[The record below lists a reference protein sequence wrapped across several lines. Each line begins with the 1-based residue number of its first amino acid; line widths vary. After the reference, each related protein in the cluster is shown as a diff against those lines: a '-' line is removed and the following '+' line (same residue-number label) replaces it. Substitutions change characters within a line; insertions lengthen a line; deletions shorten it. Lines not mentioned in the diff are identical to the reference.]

1 MFAQEKSGMKAVVF
15 GLALGLTAHAE
26 FKVVGYI
33 MGGNGVP
40 AQQYKKLTHVIWS
53 FAYPAD
59 NGSISGINATALNN
73 LVTAAH
79 ANDVKVFLALG
90 GGGNGDQGWIG
101 ATATDAGRRA
111 LTKSCMEAVHLYKL
125 DGIDFDW
132 EYPDGASQV
141 AGFNAAVKML
151 AAELHAEGKQ
161 ISSAVTYNDWPR
173 SFPNNELFSHFD
185 FLNIMI
191 YDNPAPHSTV
201 AHVNTGIDVWIKGK
215 GLPKE
220 KFIVGCPF
228 YGPGGM
234 YKDIVAA
241 NPAAA
246 WVDNNGG
253 EGYNSI
259 PTMKK
264 KTEIGLKQAGGMMFW
279 QLAQDAVGPLSLLS
293 AVNEVVVASGV
304 TGVMTAGPVDKRA
317 GTGMPWNGRGALSFG
332 FPGDNGPAYGRF
344 DPVGRRSHAENP
356 MTDVLM
362 VR

>member
-1 MFAQEKSGMKAVVF
+1 MIGIAKSGCKAALL

-26 FKVVGYI
+26 FKVVGYL
-33 MGGNGVP
+33 MGSYVIP

-53 FAYPAD
+53 FAYPAND
-59 NGSISGINATALNN
+59 GSISGINGAALTR
-73 LVTAAH
+73 LVTDAH
-79 ANDVKVFLALG
+79 ANKVKVFLALG
-90 GGGNGDQGWIG
+90 GGSNGDAGWTG
-101 ATATDAGRRA
+101 ATATDAARKA
-111 LTKSCMEAVHLYKL
+111 LTKSCMDAVRTYDL

-132 EYPDGASQV
+132 EYPDGNQV
-141 AGFNAAVKML
+141 AGYNAAVKML
-151 AAELHAEGKQ
+151 AAELHAVGKE

-201 AHVNTGIDVWIKGK
+201 AHVNTSLDVWIKGK

-246 WVDNNGG
+246 WVDNNGA

-264 KTEIGLKQAGGMMFW
+264 KTEIGLKSAGGMMFW
-279 QLAQDAVGPLSLLS
+279 QLAQDAPGALSLLS
-293 AVNEVVVASGV
+293 AVNEVIVKSGV
-304 TGVMTAGPVDKRA
+304 TGILTVGPVAR
-317 GTGMPWNGRGALSFG
+317 GPRSGMLWNGRGG
-332 FPGDNGPAYGRF
+332 IAYGIPGGLGLSSSRF
-344 DPVGRRSHAENP
+344 DPSGRRLNE
-356 MTDVLM
+356 
-362 VR
+362 VRIRIP